1 MKSYDRPEG
10 LAYPEVLQINVVL
23 VHLISGVVLE
33 AKSYKN
39 NILKIW
45 LGNHNMQNHL
55 SKLCLE
61 PKANSG
67 TVGERERQRDMLNI
81 SIL

>member
-1 MKSYDRPEG
+1 MKPCDRPEG
-10 LAYPEVLQINVVL
+10 FAYPELLLIDAAL
-23 VHLISGVVLE
+23 VHQISGLVLE
-33 AKSYKN
+33 AKSSKN
-39 NILKIW
+39 NMLKIR

-67 TVGERERQRDMLNI
+67 TVRQREGEGERGKKI
-81 SIL
+81 C